1 MVDNTERTGKQIL
14 NELEALQGLFE
25 AYGFD
30 FSRISILNA
39 IALNTKI
46 RELVENSLI
55 E

>member
-1 MVDNTERTGKQIL
+1 MADNTERTGKDIL
-14 NELEALQGLFE
+14 TELEALQGLFN

-30 FSRISILNA
+30 FSRISILDA

-55 E
+55 K